1 MNLGVNLSVV
11 IITKN
16 EAHCITQCLASV
28 DFADEI
34 VILDSGSTDGTI
46 EIAKSM
52 GARVFSS
59 SDWPG
64 FGLQKNRALGLARG
78 KWVLSID
85 ADEIVQPQLKS
96 AILQAVGGGA
106 GGDTVCYWI
115 KRRSLYCGKVIR
127 FGDWRNDRVLRLFLR
142 GAACFS
148 DDLVHERVICQ
159 GACQTL
165 PGFLWHESVISTAEF
180 EEKVLRYAR
189 LGAVKLRARGKGGA
203 LSAVLHGGWS
213 FFRGYFLRGG
223 FIDGWRGLVIAFQ
236 NARGTFLRYLWAAR
250 PADDTAEIA

>member
-1 MNLGVNLSVV
+1 MNLDVNLSVV

-46 EIAKSM
+46 EIAKLM

-59 SDWPG
+59 NDWPG

-85 ADEIVQPQLKS
+85 ADEIVQPQLRS
-96 AILQAVGGGA
+96 AILQAVGGEA

-142 GAACFS
+142 GA
-148 DDLVHERVICQ
+148 DRK
-159 GACQTL
+159 
-165 PGFLWHESVISTAEF
+165 SV
-180 EEKVLRYAR
+180 V
-189 LGAVKLRARGKGGA
+189 
-203 LSAVLHGGWS
+203 
-213 FFRGYFLRGG
+213 
-223 FIDGWRGLVIAFQ
+223 
-236 NARGTFLRYLWAAR
+236 
-250 PADDTAEIA
+250 